1 MSKKGKKRR
10 EAVRRAQER
19 AAEAAAT
26 PEEETARLARAKAK
40 AEHEAER
47 LRRKAHRDA
56 QGRGINPL
64 VLGVPIGGAA
74 VAAIILAVVLVAGG
88 SGDDGPEASPTPD
101 PRIGTAT
108 PAATLTME
116 ARGEEDGSTF
126 VPDTLTIDAGM
137 VTDIV
142 VNNTATRV
150 SHNLRVSGE
159 DGEYE
164 TDDPK
169 NLKDDWLISIIEKG
183 ETGRLRLKMDTPGS
197 YKFQCDFH
205 PKTQKGTL
213 IVQ

>member
-1 MSKKGKKRR
+1 MPKKGKKRR
-10 EAVRRAQER
+10 EAERRARER
-19 AAEAAAT
+19 VAETAHS
-26 PEEETARLARAKAK
+26 PEEESARLARAKAK

-56 QGRGINPL
+56 QGRGVNPL

-74 VAAIILAVVLVAGG
+74 VAAIILAIVLVAGG
-88 SGDDGPEASPTPD
+88 PGDDGPAATPTPD
-101 PRIGTAT
+101 PRLEGAT

-116 ARGEEDGSTF
+116 ARGEENGSTF
-126 VPDTLTIDAGM
+126 VPDTLTVDAGV
-137 VTDIV
+137 VTEIV

-169 NLKDDWLISIIEKG
+169 NLKDDWAISIIKAG
-183 ETGRLRLKMDTPGS
+183 ETGRLELKMDTPGS

-205 PKTQKGTL
+205 PLTQKGTL

>member
-1 MSKKGKKRR
+1 MPKKGKKRR
-10 EAVRRAQER
+10 EAERRARER
-19 AAEAAAT
+19 EAEAAPT
-26 PEEETARLARAKAK
+26 PEEEAARLARAKAK

-47 LRRKAHRDA
+47 LRRKVHRDA
-56 QGRGINPL
+56 QGRGVNPL

-74 VAAIILAVVLVAGG
+74 VAAIILAIVLVAGG
-88 SGDDGPEASPTPD
+88 SGDDGPAATPTPD
-101 PRIGTAT
+101 PRLGGAT

-116 ARGEEDGSTF
+116 ARGEENGSTF
-126 VPDTLTIDAGM
+126 VPNELTIDAGE
-137 VTDIV
+137 VVEIV

-169 NLKDDWLISIIEKG
+169 NLKDDWAISIIKAG

-205 PKTQKGTL
+205 PQTQKGTL